1 MTDLPLAAPKN
12 MAITA
17 FFTLVGAWYLTSI
30 LKLPV
35 MLGLTIPFLGT
46 WLWLRRS
53 SENTDLP
60 HRWLMSFFVALGL
73 LGLIVQFKI
82 YPANVG
88 VLMSAGIAMALVYSG
103 ALQALYRKVSGA
115 TTAMYQLDAKASI
128 AYGVA
133 FVLSLIVGT

>member
-1 MTDLPLAAPKN
+1 MTDLQLSAPKN
-12 MAITA
+12 KAITA
-17 FFTLVGAWYLTSI
+17 FFTLVGAWYLTAI

-53 SENTDLP
+53 SANTDLP
-60 HRWLMSFFVALGL
+60 HRWLMSFFAALGL
-73 LGLIVQFKI
+73 LGLIIQFKI
-82 YPANVG
+82 YPVNVG
-88 VLMSAGIAMALVYSG
+88 VLMSAGMAMALVYSG